1 MRLSDFILA
10 NTDKILD
17 EWDTFARSVW
27 PDAKSTPDSLRDHAT
42 EILRATVRDMNSSQ
56 TDRQQKEKSK
66 GLAHEGGD
74 KGTSELE
81 KASAVHATNRVDSGF
96 GMMALL
102 AEYRALRASVLRLWE
117 QSAAAP
123 TAEDLKDIT
132 RFNESIDESL
142 TEAVRRFSD
151 QITQSRDIF
160 LGILGHDL
168 RNPLNAIMLSAHEL
182 CEDLGPD
189 GPEQVRPAS
198 QIAISAE
205 TMGRMLGDF
214 LDFAGSRLGR
224 DIPITTAPMDLG
236 VLCQEVVAEMRAA
249 FPDRTLRLQ
258 SQGDLA
264 GEWDPGRIRQILS
277 NLIGNAVQHGAPT
290 SPISISAEG
299 AESGIR
305 LAVHN
310 EGRPIPRELLSR
322 IFDPLARGS
331 KAEPQ
336 ARGLAGSMGL
346 GLYIAREVVEGH
358 GGSIDVRSS
367 TKEGTVFT
375 VLLPRRPAPK

>member
-1 MRLSDFILA
+1 MRLSDFISA

-17 EWDTFARSVW
+17 EWDSFARSVW
-27 PDAKSTPDSLRDHAT
+27 PDAQSTPDSLRDHAA

-56 TDRQQKEKSK
+56 SDRQQTQKSK
-66 GLAHEGGD
+66 GMAHEGD
-74 KGTSELE
+74 QGTSELE
-81 KASAVHATNRVDSGF
+81 KASEKHAASRVDSGF

-102 AEYRALRASVLRLWE
+102 AEYRALRASVLRLWA
-117 QSAAAP
+117 QSSSAV

-151 QITQSRDIF
+151 EISQSRDLF

-168 RNPLNAIMLSAHEL
+168 RNPLNAIMLSAHGL

-189 GPEQVRPAS
+189 GSEHVRKAS

-205 TMGRMLGDF
+205 TMGRMLRDF

-224 DIPITTAPMDLG
+224 DIPIETAPTDLAD
-236 VLCQEVVAEMRAA
+236 LCKQVVAEMRAA

-258 SQGDLA
+258 SKGDLA
-264 GEWDPGRIRQILS
+264 GEWDPGRLRQILS
-277 NLIGNAVQHGAPT
+277 NLVGNAVQHGAPT

-299 AESGIR
+299 VESGIK
-305 LAVHN
+305 LTVHN

-322 IFDPLARGS
+322 IFDPLVRGS
-331 KAEPQ
+331 EAEPQ

-358 GGSIDVRSS
+358 DGSIEVQSS
-367 TKEGTVFT
+367 AEEGTVFT
-375 VLLPRRPAPK
+375 VLLPRHLRAK